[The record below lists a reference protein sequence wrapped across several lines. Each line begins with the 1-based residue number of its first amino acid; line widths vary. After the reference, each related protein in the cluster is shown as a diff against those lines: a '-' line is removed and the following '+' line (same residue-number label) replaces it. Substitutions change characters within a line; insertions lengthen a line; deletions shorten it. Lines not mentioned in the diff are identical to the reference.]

1 MKKHIKNIVSTVRNA
16 RQKTESIPKTKAA
29 AKLAE
34 QNGQFIVEHAAVFAV
49 ILVIAAI
56 AITLFVTYL
65 QGDFSSLI
73 TGKINDLFN

>member
-1 MKKHIKNIVSTVRNA
+1 MKQNIKSFTNTIRKAHKSNDSTLRG
-16 RQKTESIPKTKAA
+16 KAA

-34 QNGQFIVEHAAVFAV
+34 QNGQFVVEHAAVFAV
-49 ILVIAAI
+49 ILVVAAI

-73 TGKINDLFN
+73 TGKVDDLFS